1 MESFVID
8 EEDYLSHYGILRRS
22 GRYPWGSGE
31 TQEEIYDLFLNTINE
46 HKKSGMTDTQIA
58 KFHQISTTELRAAK
72 SIAVNA
78 QRAAKIAEAE
88 RLKSKAY
95 SNVAIGEK
103 MGINESS
110 VRSLLAPGAKERTDI
125 IQTVANVLRDEVE
138 AKKYIDVGRGVENH
152 LGVSSTRLKTAV
164 AALKE
169 EGYNV
174 YYFQAP
180 QVFGV
185 DQKTRLKVLAK
196 KDVSYSEVYKNRGN
210 LQQITMSSPDYG
222 RTFTGNPLPPI
233 SINPKRID
241 VVYGGEGGEKLD
253 GVLFVRPGVE
263 DVSIGKSTYAQVR
276 VLVGKDHY
284 LKGMAVYKD
293 DLPDGIDIQF
303 HTNKKRSAKKTDVMK
318 PVTEDPN
325 NPFGAYVSKQITKI
339 DKSGKEVPTSAMC
352 ILREEGDWFEW
363 KKTLSPQIL
372 SKQVPSLAKTQLDMS
387 YEDKFKEFEEIKSL
401 TNPTVRRKLLESF
414 ASDVDSSAVH
424 LKAASLPRQITHVIL
439 PISTMPENQVY
450 APNYKNGET
459 VVLIRF
465 PHGGKFEI
473 PQLKVNN
480 NHKESKKLLGNA
492 RDAIGINKKVADRL
506 SGADFDGDFV
516 LVIPNNSK
524 KIKISPPLKDLEN
537 FDPLT
542 EYPAYP
548 GMKRMLKTQTNTE
561 MGKISNLITDMT
573 IKGANEE
580 ELARAVRHSMVVIDA
595 EKHNLNYKLSE
606 QLNGIRNLQNKY
618 LENGSG
624 ASTLISRAKSD
635 LRVPKTKP
643 RPAALG
649 GPIDKETGKIVTVP
663 TNETYI
669 NKKGK
674 TVFRMERT
682 TKLAAAEN
690 AYELSSGSKIENVYA
705 EHSNKLKALA
715 NTARKELVNT
725 PRAKYSPSAKK
736 VYSKEVESLNS
747 KLVIAKRNAPLERQ
761 ANIIAETVIKEKLA
775 ANTNI
780 DKNQIKKIKSIAL
793 NDARNRTGAKK
804 IKVDITD
811 SEWNAI
817 QAGAISDSKLVEILA
832 NSDLDRVRELATP
845 KKDKVMSPLKVNRAQ
860 TMLNSGYTRSDVAK
874 ALGVSLT
881 TLETY
886 TK

>member
-31 TQEEIYDLFLNTINE
+31 TQEEIYDLFLNTVNE

-78 QRAAKIAEAE
+78 QRAAKISQAQ
-88 RLKSKAY
+88 RLKDKGMG
-95 SNVAIGEK
+95 NVEIGK
-103 MGINESS
+103 MMGLNESS

-174 YYFQAP
+174 YYFQTP

-196 KDVSYSEVYKNRGN
+196 KDVSYSEAYQNRGN

-233 SINPKRID
+233 SINPKRIQ

-253 GVLFVRPGVE
+253 GVMFIRPGVK
-263 DVSIGKSTYAQVR
+263 DVSIGEAKYAQVR
-276 VLVGKDHY
+276 VLVGKNHY
-284 LKGMAVYKD
+284 LKGMAIYKD
-293 DLPDGIDIQF
+293 DLPDGVDIQF
-303 HTNKKRSAKKTDVMK
+303 NTNKKRTPNKTDAMK
-318 PVTEDPN
+318 TVTGDPE
-325 NPFGAYVSKQITKI
+325 NPFGAYVSKQITTINKN
-339 DKSGKEVPTSAMC
+339 GKEVPTSAMN
-352 ILREEGDWFEW
+352 ILREEGEWFKW
-363 KKTLSPQIL
+363 SKSLSTQVL
-372 SKQVPSLAKTQLDMS
+372 SKQSPSLAKAQLDTT
-387 YEDKFKEFEEIKSL
+387 YEDKFKEFESIMSL

-424 LKAASLPRQITHVIL
+424 LKAAALPRQMTSVIL
-439 PISTMPENQVY
+439 PIASMPDNQVY
-450 APNYKNGET
+450 APNFKNGE
-459 VVLIRF
+459 VVALIRY

-473 PQLKVNN
+473 PLLKVNN
-480 NHKESKKLLGNA
+480 NHKEAKKILGNA

-506 SGADFDGDFV
+506 SGADFDGDTV

-524 KIKISPPLKDLEN
+524 KIKSDPPLKGLEN

-542 EYPAYP
+542 AYPAYP
-548 GMKRMLKTQTNTE
+548 GMKKMSKQRTQTE
-561 MGKISNLITDMT
+561 MGMISNLITDMT

-595 EKHNLNYKLSE
+595 ERHGLNYKLSE
-606 QLNGIRNLQNKY
+606 QLNGISSLKKKY

-624 ASTLISRAKSD
+624 ASTLISRAKSRED
-635 LRVPKTKP
+635 IPKSKP
-643 RPAALG
+643 RPASLG
-649 GPIDKETGKIVTVP
+649 GPIDKETGEIINIP
-663 TNETYI
+663 TNESYV
-669 NKKGK
+669 NKQGK
-674 TVFRMERT
+674 IVIKQKTT
-682 TKLAAAEN
+682 TKLAATKD
-690 AYELSSGSKIENVYA
+690 AYTLSSGTKIESVYA
-705 EHSNKLKALA
+705 DHSNKLKALA

-736 VYSKEVESLNS
+736 VYFKEVESLNS

-761 ANIIAETVIKEKLA
+761 ANIIAQTVINEKIA
-775 ANTNI
+775 SNPDI
-780 DKNQIKKIKSIAL
+780 DKSQIKKIKSIAL

-804 IKVDITD
+804 EKVYITD
-811 SEWNAI
+811 SEWKAI

-845 KKDKVMSPLKVNRAQ
+845 KKDKVMSPLKVNRAKI
-860 TMLNSGYTRSDVAK
+860 MLDSGYTRSDVAK

-881 TLETY
+881 TLDTY
-886 TK
+886 TN